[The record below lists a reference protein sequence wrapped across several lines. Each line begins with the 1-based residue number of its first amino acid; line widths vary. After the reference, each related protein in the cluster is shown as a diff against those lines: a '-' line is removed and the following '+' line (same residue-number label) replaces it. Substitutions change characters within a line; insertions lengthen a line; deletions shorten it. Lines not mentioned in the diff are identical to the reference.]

1 MTENKESTNG
11 SKTGKAVEKA
21 SKKSKLAA
29 STKKSSFVP
38 FAHKWLASSLK
49 GHSSRV
55 VSMDFSPNG
64 KYLVTASDGE
74 NIFSTNFSASLHR
87 SLYFKGVQMSIWTK
101 AYVCLWSVCVCVH
114 ACGYPCITVFIV
126 NQEDWSLECLTL
138 KKKGFNYNYVSG
150 LAVTF
155 NIYVY
160 CRSSDD
166 AVEHE
171 RVFSKRAQVKCFAVS
186 HCLILE
192 WSNFILTILK
202 KAW

>member
-87 SLYFKGVQMSIWTK
+87 SLYFKGVQMSI
-101 AYVCLWSVCVCVH
+101 
-114 ACGYPCITVFIV
+114 
-126 NQEDWSLECLTL
+126 
-138 KKKGFNYNYVSG
+138 
-150 LAVTF
+150 
-155 NIYVY
+155 
-160 CRSSDD
+160 
-166 AVEHE
+166 
-171 RVFSKRAQVKCFAVS
+171 
-186 HCLILE
+186 
-192 WSNFILTILK
+192 
-202 KAW
+202 